1 MKRLPLPLAAAL
13 LAGCMNL
20 QPGYERPAAPIASTF
35 PNAAPNEVG
44 TPPSQLRWADFFTGD
59 ARLQRLIALAL
70 ANNRDLRVA
79 AANIEQARALITV
92 RRADQLPTVGVGVQ
106 AERTSG
112 QPSLYS
118 AGLAFSA
125 FELDLF
131 GRIRSLTDV
140 ALAQYL
146 ASEEARKA
154 AHIALVASVA
164 NAHYVIAA
172 DDELLAL
179 ARRTLQ
185 TRRDT
190 LKLTQ
195 LRVDNGAA
203 SEFDLRLSQT
213 QVEAARIVLAQQQR
227 QRELDVNALTLLVGA
242 PLPAELPAA
251 PTWNA
256 AALSDVPAG
265 LPSQVLLQRPDVL
278 QAEQQLIAANANIG
292 AARAAFWPRI
302 SLTASAG
309 TASTH
314 LSDLFKD
321 FGWSFAPQL
330 FQPLFDS
337 GRNDANLKIAQA
349 QRDSAVAQYERAV
362 QAAFR
367 DVADALGARAALNE
381 QLDAARAQA
390 QAEEA
395 RFKLSQLRFD
405 AGVTSSFELL
415 DAQRSLFA
423 AQQLQLQTELAVL
436 LNRVAAYRALGG
448 GWNEVATR

>member
-1 MKRLPLPLAAAL
+1 MKRLLLPLGAAL

-20 QPGYERPAAPIASTF
+20 QPAYERPAAPVASTF

-59 ARLQRLIALAL
+59 ARLQRLIELAI

-112 QPSLYS
+112 QPSFYT

-164 NAHYVIAA
+164 NAHYAIAA

-203 SEFDLRLSQT
+203 SEFDLRLAQT

-242 PLPAELPAA
+242 PLPPELPAA
-251 PTWNA
+251 PAWNA
-256 AALSDVPAG
+256 AALPDVPAG

-314 LSDLFKD
+314 LSDLFKE

-448 GWNEVATR
+448 GWSDAAPR